1 MKYYLIAGEA
11 SGDLHGSRL
20 IKAIRKQDPQASFRA
35 WGGDLMEASGATL
48 AKHYKSLAIMGLVDV
63 IKNLNQIFK
72 NISFCKKD
80 IQEFQ
85 PDALIFIDFSG
96 FNLRIAPWAKKAGYC
111 THYYIAPQVWA
122 SRAKRVQKIK
132 AYIDH
137 LYVTLPFEPSF
148 YKAHECPAHYVG
160 HPLLEVIEDIP
171 PLQPNVRSAMGLDT
185 EKPIIALLPGSR
197 KQEIKAILPVMLS
210 LSKSF
215 PDYEF
220 VLAAAPG
227 MASEFYDNY
236 LGSAPIKRVHNNTY
250 ALLQSASVAL
260 VASGTATLETA
271 LLGVPQ
277 IVCYKTQ
284 WLTYWVAKQIIKL
297 PYISLVNLILDAP
310 GVPELIQSDLNVE
323 QLEQLLPG
331 LVSGPQRA
339 TQLKNYELLK
349 QRIGP
354 AGAANK
360 AAKLIVTHSLDK
372 TSE

>member
-1 MKYYLIAGEA
+1 
-11 SGDLHGSRL
+11 
-20 IKAIRKQDPQASFRA
+20 
-35 WGGDLMEASGATL
+35 
-48 AKHYKSLAIMGLVDV
+48 
-63 IKNLNQIFK
+63 
-72 NISFCKKD
+72 
-80 IQEFQ
+80 
-85 PDALIFIDFSG
+85 
-96 FNLRIAPWAKKAGYC
+96 
-111 THYYIAPQVWA
+111 
-122 SRAKRVQKIK
+122 
-132 AYIDH
+132 
-137 LYVTLPFEPSF
+137 
-148 YKAHECPAHYVG
+148 
-160 HPLLEVIEDIP
+160 
-171 PLQPNVRSAMGLDT
+171 MGLDA

-215 PDYEF
+215 PEYEF

-227 MASEFYDNY
+227 MASEFYDKY
-236 LGSAPIKRVHNNTY
+236 LDSAPIKRVHNNTY

-271 LLGVPQ
+271 LLGIPQ

-310 GVPELIQSDLNVE
+310 GVPELIQSDLNLN